1 MLHLKVNQ
9 SLIKF
14 SIVMILLIFELGLW
28 LPYLLTLPENV
39 NSSFGII
46 VYIASPIILVLGIV
60 ICIFACKR
68 SGEIICENDKIIINN
83 VTENENIT
91 LDINKNMSIEFSRC
105 WQFSTFMVGPG
116 QIIIVNNETAKPISI
131 YLDKNS
137 YNKMREFYEN
147 KNINFS

>member
-14 SIVMILLIFELGLW
+14 SIAMILLIFELGLW
-28 LPYLLTLPENV
+28 LPYLLTLPESV
-39 NSSFGII
+39 NSSFGMV

-60 ICIFACKR
+60 VCIFACKR
-68 SGEIICENDKIIINN
+68 SGKIICENDNIIINN

-91 LDINKNMSIEFSRC
+91 LDINKNMSIEFSRS
-105 WQFSTFMVGPG
+105 WQFSTFMVGPR
-116 QIIIVNNETAKPISI
+116 QIVIVNDETAKPISI